1 VGKPTLAARGSVS
14 RIHPE
19 PIPRVLRLQ
28 SCFCLQEA
36 GVFPAP
42 PAKLQ
47 IATVT
52 MVHVA
57 LGTFPETE
65 TLMFRQNL
73 SQIHGRPIMGTTDV
87 GCNL

>member
-1 VGKPTLAARGSVS
+1 MGKPTLAAGVAFQESIRS
-14 RIHPE
+14 RFPE
-19 PIPRVLRLQ
+19 FYGFSPAFACRRR
-28 SCFCLQEA
+28 
-36 GVFPAP
+36 GVFPAA

-52 MVHVA
+52 VVHVA

-73 SQIHGRPIMGTTDV
+73 S
-87 GCNL
+87 